1 VRGSPLQAGQVNG
14 CPFGSFWA
22 SKMNM
27 NNSYDNVNSN
37 LFTLICLHSKA
48 GGLSLRFNIGA
59 KNTLIYDNLQ
69 LAGNSKTAAA

>member
-22 SKMNM
+22 SKMNIKY
-27 NNSYDNVNSN
+27 SYDNVNSN
-37 LFTLICLHSKA
+37 IFTLTCLHNKA

-59 KNTLIYDNLQ
+59 LNTLDYDNLQ
-69 LAGNSKTAAA
+69 LAGSSKTAAA